1 MSKRSAHAEDA
12 GLELNMTSMID
23 IVFLLVV
30 FFMIVIDM
38 SQKELE
44 VLTLPFSER
53 AVEDEGKEDEKRV
66 IVNIEIAA
74 ADHDDYPVKNPDV
87 LIKIKGREYDLTQLK
102 EEMFK
107 HAEVK
112 RDLTDPN
119 SPSEIFVLI
128 RCDQAIRWRE
138 VQWIMQACADPA
150 VRIYKLQFATRE
162 SL

>member
-1 MSKRSAHAEDA
+1 MSRKHAHAQDSE
-12 GLELNMTSMID
+12 LELNMTSMID

-44 VLTLPFSER
+44 VLTLPFSAN
-53 AVEDEGKEDEKRV
+53 AVEDKGKEDEKRV
-66 IVNIEIAA
+66 IVNIEISAKN
-74 ADHDDYPVKNPDV
+74 HDDYPVKDDRV
-87 LIKIKGREYDLTQLK
+87 KIKIKSREYDLTQLK

-112 RDLTDPN
+112 RDLDDPN
-119 SPSEIFVLI
+119 APSEIFVLI
-128 RCDQAIRWRE
+128 RCDQRIRWRE

-162 SL
+162 NQ